1 MFYELQ
7 YSTSVLAVEHPLQA
21 SVSDDDS
28 TAVFNSCHL
37 PKVGMR
43 CHKNAKKVLEMHAC
57 RHLGNPRRVVRI
69 PGDLA
74 FTSAENTDKNVD
86 HRCTPGTCV
95 FDMRVVDAQE
105 K

>member
-1 MFYELQ
+1 MMI
-7 YSTSVLAVEHPLQA
+7 VLR
-21 SVSDDDS
+21 SS
-28 TAVFNSCHL
+28 TAAIFLKSAWAVI
-37 PKVGMR
+37 
-43 CHKNAKKVLEMHAC
+43 KNAKKVREMHAC